1 LYVAGTEAEL
11 NQFKQNSQSF
21 YDGLDDTQKS
31 FFPKTTSA
39 PRHPASGAYTEQY
52 IENGEVV
59 IESGTH
65 MMGVWVSLE
74 HEDEYSRNVSVF
86 GANMKRFEDS
96 LTPEQL
102 AEWNELK
109 ARSGTFAEPLS
120 KPDDGIAPAPDVYVE
135 PFTGLYG
142 REPMPDID
150 FPDTETPAPK
160 SAEPAQDEP
169 AILSR
174 ADEIDNAR
182 EYIRD
187 LDPQE
192 VKAIQRLVGVD
203 DDGMWGQ
210 KTMAAVKDYMAKNDI
225 PEDST
230 FAQLRE
236 DLSEQIATQYAIG
249 AAKLDENHLAGNFT
263 GATGEILRDPSF
275 APELDDLQNGGI
287 NNRNLATLG
296 V

>member
-150 FPDTETPAPK
+150 FPDTETPA
-160 SAEPAQDEP
+160 
-169 AILSR
+169 
-174 ADEIDNAR
+174 
-182 EYIRD
+182 
-187 LDPQE
+187 
-192 VKAIQRLVGVD
+192 LVGVD